1 MLFVTA
7 YLMIGIP
14 LFGAAMSRLV
24 DFVLD
29 RYIRAVQSSELLM
42 SRQKHLADPKFKQKQ
57 RTHDDAVLKA
67 FAAAAIAQAHAE
79 EEANEARLAEKKLEQ
94 ARLMAAEEVGEAI
107 EAKWAAEEALN
118 LAREMERRAKR
129 AE

>member
-1 MLFVTA
+1 
-7 YLMIGIP
+7 
-14 LFGAAMSRLV
+14 MSRLV